1 MNGPERREGYEQS
14 SVGNLLNIIEQISRI
29 SGNVAQTKKDKGQ
42 RIADSLQRRMLG
54 IVGENGKKYKRLTS
68 NEDIEP
74 LKAELKSIKPEL
86 KNGNLEAIDTYNFLM
101 RDINQQMQDN
111 ANYDIDTDFIFN
123 LENEIADKAETYFD
137 AQASTSNMNPYLN
150 DLKESLK
157 IYAKKK
163 DRFLNY
169 YPDRTKNDPN
179 LVASMHSVEDMTDW
193 LFKRIDEDR
202 FLSEGELNA
211 YKESLV
217 NGNAEIAEK
226 WDEQV
231 TIGLINQSKIIG
243 QEMETKLGDLQKN
256 QKAYEQM
263 FGLYDDWR
271 KQVEHHNSSDNKTE
285 YKTETF
291 DISRGQAAWEIY
303 KESSIPA
310 GEITDAT
317 NKLRELEKRY
327 LEANPASGGYL
338 GEAMESILGTNVD
351 VNPSAGLRNAVGS
364 RVERAISSD
373 AGLSQIVKN
382 SGREVNSFQDL
393 YDVVV
398 QSYNLEDSPG
408 KKKAT
413 KGLWNKLYNEITTMI
428 DNSGE
433 TNMTSSAYFEK
444 YDLDIDLIK

>member
-42 RIADSLQRRMLG
+42 RIADSLQRRMLS

-256 QKAYEQM
+256 QNII
-263 FGLYDDWR
+263 
-271 KQVEHHNSSDNKTE
+271 H
-285 YKTETF
+285 
-291 DISRGQAAWEIY
+291 QAF
-303 KESSIPA
+303 
-310 GEITDAT
+310 
-317 NKLRELEKRY
+317 
-327 LEANPASGGYL
+327 
-338 GEAMESILGTNVD
+338 IL
-351 VNPSAGLRNAVGS
+351 L
-364 RVERAISSD
+364 
-373 AGLSQIVKN
+373 K
-382 SGREVNSFQDL
+382 
-393 YDVVV
+393 
-398 QSYNLEDSPG
+398 
-408 KKKAT
+408 
-413 KGLWNKLYNEITTMI
+413 
-428 DNSGE
+428 
-433 TNMTSSAYFEK
+433 
-444 YDLDIDLIK
+444 